1 MKRLGRA
8 VVAAVVIG
16 LVSSSTALGY
26 WKQGSTTCSAVKR
39 VYVYSRASVY
49 IAHSWGGG
57 GYHPY
62 YNPYREYREDATG
75 LSSTWWTV
83 DYDFEISL
91 WGGYCGSL

>member
-1 MKRLGRA
+1 MA
-8 VVAAVVIG
+8 
-16 LVSSSTALGY
+16 LVGAPTALAA

-57 GYHPY
+57 GYHAY
-62 YNPYREYREDATG
+62 YNPYREYREDRTA

-83 DYDFEISL
+83 EYDFEISA
-91 WGGYCGSL
+91 WGGYCGSI